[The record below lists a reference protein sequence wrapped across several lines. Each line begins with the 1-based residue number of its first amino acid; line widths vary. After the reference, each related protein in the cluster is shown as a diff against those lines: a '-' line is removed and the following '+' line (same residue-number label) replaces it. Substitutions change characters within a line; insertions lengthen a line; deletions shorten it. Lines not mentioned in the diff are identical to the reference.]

1 MAAATAAATLS
12 GAGHA
17 RSTVPTTEVVVTLK
31 GPALTAFG
39 RSLAS
44 ARHGD
49 YAREL
54 AAAQQ
59 QAAENI
65 HAAVPRAQLRWRYR
79 FVANGF
85 AVVLPTADVPRLARI
100 PGLELWPNVRY
111 GSLTLQIVHSPEI
124 IGADKLWGPGL
135 ATAGNG
141 IKIGIID
148 DGIDA
153 SHQYFS
159 AAGLSYPPGFPKG
172 QTQFATPKV
181 IVQRAFA
188 PASPPWKYATN
199 PFDPTQSFHATH
211 VAGIAA
217 GDHGTSAGSAAI
229 SGIAPNAYLGNY
241 KALSIPTPDF
251 GLDGNAAEITAAI
264 EAAVSDGMNV
274 INLSLGE
281 PEIEPSRDLVV
292 HAIEAAARAGVVPVV
307 AAGNDFNQF
316 GFGSI
321 SSPSNAPSAIT
332 VAATTASDTIADFSS
347 GGPTPI
353 SLQLKPDVAA
363 PGVSI
368 TSSLPPGQG
377 GPWGQL
383 GGTSMAS
390 PHVAGGAALLK
401 ERHPGWSVAQI
412 KSALVLTADPVRDD
426 DGREVSVLRE
436 GGGQVNLPRADNPLV
451 FATPTN
457 VSFPVNG
464 GSRSVALTD
473 AGGGVG
479 MWTVTMQLQGK
490 PRPGVQITAPA
501 SVSVPGPLAVSAT
514 ATDQARTGN
523 VTGFFVLTRGTD
535 TRRIPFW
542 LDVNHPV
549 LGTEPT
555 RKLTAPGLY
564 KASTKTGASKVSQ
577 YRYPTGGDV
586 AYPGPEIV
594 YRVRI
599 TQPIANFGVAVVSG
613 KAVPHIVAA
622 GDENHLVG
630 YAGLPQTLNPYLKT
644 FGQARPVAGAVL
656 PVAGT
661 YDIVFDSR
669 SQATAGP
676 FHFRFWKNDTSPP
689 RLRLVS
695 AKRGSVVVAA
705 TDAGAGVDPHSVSAT
720 VDGHSAHTRL
730 VDGKLTLRVNPGSHE
745 IVVTASDYEELKNM
759 EDVAK
764 IKPNTATLTRTVVV
778 G

>member
-1 MAAATAAATLS
+1 
-12 GAGHA
+12 
-17 RSTVPTTEVVVTLK
+17 VLK
-31 GPALTAFG
+31 
-39 RSLAS
+39 
-44 ARHGD
+44 
-49 YAREL
+49 
-54 AAAQQ
+54 
-59 QAAENI
+59 
-65 HAAVPRAQLRWRYR
+65 AVPRAKLRWRYR
-79 FVANGF
+79 FVLDGF
-85 AVVLPTADVPRLARI
+85 AVVLPTADLPRLARV
-100 PGLELWPNVRY
+100 PGLEVWPNERYHSFSLQVVR
-111 GSLTLQIVHSPEI
+111 SPEI

-153 SHQYFS
+153 SHPYFS
-159 AAGLSYPPGFPKG
+159 ATGLTYPPGFPKG
-172 QTQFATPKV
+172 QTQLATPKV

-188 PASPPWKYATN
+188 PVSPPWKYASN

-229 SGIAPNAYLGNY
+229 SGTAPNAFLGNY

-264 EAAVSDGMNV
+264 EAAVADGMNV

-281 PEIEPSRDLVV
+281 PEVEPSRDLVV
-292 HAIEAAARAGVVPVV
+292 RALEGAAKAGVVPVV

-316 GFGSI
+316 GYGSI
-321 SSPSNAPSAIT
+321 SSPANAPAAIT

-347 GGPTPI
+347 AGPTPV
-353 SLQLKPDVAA
+353 SLQLKPDVSA
-363 PGVSI
+363 PGVAI

-401 ERHPGWSVAQI
+401 ERHPAWSVAQI
-412 KSALVLTADPVRDD
+412 KSALVQTADPVRDD
-426 DGREVSVLRE
+426 NGKEVSVLRE

-451 FATPTN
+451 FAAPTN
-457 VSFPVNG
+457 VTFPVNG
-464 GSRSVALTD
+464 GDKSVSLTD
-473 AGGGVG
+473 AGGGG
-479 MWTVTMQLQGK
+479 GTWTVATQLQGK
-490 PRPGVQITAPA
+490 PRAGVQITAPPSVTVPA
-501 SVSVPGPLAVSAT
+501 SLAVSAT
-514 ATDQARTGN
+514 VADEARSGD

-555 RKLTAPGLY
+555 RQLSAPGTY
-564 KASTKTGASKVSQ
+564 KASTKAGQSKVVR
-577 YRYPTGGDV
+577 YRYPTSGDV
-586 AYPGPEIV
+586 GYPGPEIV

-599 TQPIANFGVAVVSG
+599 ARPIANFGVTVLSG
-613 KAVPHIVAA
+613 HAVPHVVAV
-622 GDENHLVG
+622 GDENHLIG
-630 YAGLPQTLNPYLKT
+630 YAGLPQTLNPYLKS
-644 FGQARPVAGAVL
+644 FGQARPVAGAIL
-656 PVAGT
+656 PAPGT
-661 YDIVFDSR
+661 YDIVFDTR
-669 SQATAGP
+669 SAAAAGP
-676 FHFRFWKNDTSPP
+676 FEFRFWKNDTAPP
-689 RLRLVS
+689 RLRIVS
-695 AKRGSVVVAA
+695 AKQGSVVVAI
-705 TDAGAGVDPHSVSAT
+705 TDGGSGVDPRSASAT
-720 VDGHSAHTRL
+720 VDGHAAHTRYES
-730 VDGKLTLRVNPGSHE
+730 GRLTFRATPGSHE
-745 IVVTASDYEELKNM
+745 IVVTASDHQELKNM